1 MKKIL
6 FILILLAKPAYSQVA
21 SDSIECSTQD
31 NSQKV
36 YECAKENAQ
45 NADNALN
52 KEYSDLRKR
61 ISLNYKS
68 EPQLKE
74 ELLAILNKSQTN
86 WIKLRDSNCRLES
99 FEIEA
104 GTQAFETTVN
114 NCIADESQKRTQY
127 LEKIQ
132 PSLQ

>member
-6 FILILLAKPAYSQVA
+6 FLLTLLAKPAYSQIA
-21 SDSIECSTQD
+21 SESIACSTQD

-45 NADNALN
+45 NSDNALN
-52 KEYSDLRKR
+52 KEYSDLKR
-61 ISLNYKS
+61 RIALNYES

-74 ELLAILNKSQTN
+74 EFLAILNKSQIN

-99 FEIEA
+99 FEIET

-114 NCIADESQKRTQY
+114 NCIADESTKRTQY
-127 LEKIQ
+127 LKKIQ
-132 PSLQ
+132 PTLQ